1 MQIELIQRDDSFYLV
16 CLDAFMGRGEPA
28 VATNIINHTYRI
40 QAWDFS
46 RCNIPDLTDSK

>member
-1 MQIELIQRDDSFYLV
+1 MILIYLV
-16 CLDAFMGRGEPA
+16 CSDAFMGRGEPA

>member
-1 MQIELIQRDDSFYLV
+1 MCIYLWLF
-16 CLDAFMGRGEPA
+16 LDAFMGRGEPA

-46 RCNIPDLTDSK
+46 RCTIPDLTDSKYIPTHRQ

>member
-1 MQIELIQRDDSFYLV
+1 MHIELIQRDDSF
-16 CLDAFMGRGEPA
+16 CSDAFMGRGEPA